1 MKQKNAS
8 HVVDKGIED
17 LVVSYAFY
25 GNSVLLNSHFLNLD
39 QLSKLVYK
47 KFIKMSTW
55 KFWVLHGEQIS
66 DPVQNSAF
74 EVLLIN

>member
-17 LVVSYAFY
+17 LVVSYAFH

-39 QLSKLVYK
+39 QLIKLVYK
-47 KFIKMSTW
+47 KFVHGNSRYYMEN
-55 KFWVLHGEQIS
+55 KFRILYRILYLKYS
-66 DPVQNSAF
+66 
-74 EVLLIN
+74 